1 MPLPL
6 AACNDVN
13 VCVKHLFVK
22 AYKFKLRPSKRVAHV
37 FEQTLDV
44 CRELYNAG
52 LQERRDA
59 WKLNKVSLNFHSQ
72 AIQLPAIKTVR
83 EDVDALY
90 SQVTQDALRRLSK
103 AFDAFFRRVKQGQTA
118 KAALGF
124 PRFKAKSRYDSFCY
138 PQSGFKL
145 TGDKLTLAKIG
156 SVRVR
161 LSRAVKGT
169 LKTCTIKHEADG
181 WYVIFT
187 AETCPQLLPPA
198 PSAQVGIDV
207 GLLSFATLSSG
218 KVIDNPRYYREAQKH
233 LRLAQRKVARRKKG
247 SNSRRRAVQL
257 LARVH
262 QHVKCQRTDFH
273 HKLSRWLVNDHQLI
287 AVEDLNIKGLTGGM
301 LAKSVT
307 DAGWGSFLNMIAYKA
322 ADAGRQFIQV
332 NPHGTSQT
340 CICGAHTPKT
350 LSQRWH
356 ECEACGVSKSRDHVS
371 AQVILQRAGGLPV
384 ETLTYRNTE
393 SVVSEFPYL

>member
-1 MPLPL
+1 
-6 AACNDVN
+6 

-52 LQERRDA
+52 LQERRDS

-90 SQVTQDALRRLSK
+90 SQVPQDALRRVHK
-103 AFDAFFRRVKQGQTA
+103 AFDAFFRRVKARQTA
-118 KAALGF
+118 GF
-124 PRFKAKSRYDSFCY
+124 PRFKSKSRYDSFCY

-145 TGDKLTLAKIG
+145 IGDKLTLSKIG
-156 SVRVR
+156 SVRLR
-161 LSRAVKGT
+161 LSRPCEGNI
-169 LKTCTIKHEADG
+169 KTCTIKHEADG
-181 WYVIFT
+181 WYVVFT
-187 AETCPQLLPPA
+187 AETEAKPLPKL
-198 PSAQVGIDV
+198 SAQVGIDV
-207 GLLSFATLSSG
+207 GLTNFATLSSG
-218 KVIDNPRYYREAQKH
+218 TEIDNPRFFRAAQAT
-233 LRLAQRKVARRKKG
+233 LAGAQRKVARRKKG
-247 SNSRRRAVQL
+247 GNQRRKAVQL

-262 QHVKCQRTDFH
+262 QHVRAQRTDFH
-273 HKLSRWLVNDHQLI
+273 HKISRLLVNNHQLI
-287 AVEDLNIKGLTGGM
+287 AVEDLNVKGLASGV
-301 LAKSVT
+301 LAKAVT
-307 DAGWGSFLNMIAYKA
+307 DAGWGYFLNMIAYKA
-322 ADAGRQFIQV
+322 EDAGRQFV
-332 NPHGTSQT
+332 KVDARGTSQT

-356 ECEACGVSKSRDHVS
+356 KCDACGLSNSRDHVS

-393 SVVSEFPYL
+393 SVVSESPYL